1 MQWVSIWS
9 GVKSPSVTY
18 QICKLLTDLVK
29 MIRSLSLSVPLKK
42 GMINGE
48 KATRRTSLVPGTLQ
62 LPHSCSLGRLAYKER
77 VLSISWVLRLKHNTR
92 VPTSFGPSWEV
103 LPQSLSPCVLL
114 LAGCTASWF
123 WGCRGGLATCQAV
136 RRHPPLGTVSER
148 DTNEISV

>member
-1 MQWVSIWS
+1 MRWLSIWS

-62 LPHSCSLGRLAYKER
+62 LLHSCSLGRLAYKER
-77 VLSISWVLRLKHNTR
+77 VLSISWVL
-92 VPTSFGPSWEV
+92 
-103 LPQSLSPCVLL
+103 
-114 LAGCTASWF
+114 
-123 WGCRGGLATCQAV
+123 
-136 RRHPPLGTVSER
+136 
-148 DTNEISV
+148 